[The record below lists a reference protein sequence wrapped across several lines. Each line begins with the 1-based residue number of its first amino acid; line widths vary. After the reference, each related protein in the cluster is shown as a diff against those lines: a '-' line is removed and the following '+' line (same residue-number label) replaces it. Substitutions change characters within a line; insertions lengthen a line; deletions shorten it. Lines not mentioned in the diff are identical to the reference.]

1 MGRLTFK
8 RLPSE
13 EASHL
18 TGKRVTSAGAPVN
31 GLLTACVLCRR
42 ADVDQNIVGRTFN
55 QILFWVHEFCLMFAN
70 ISFDETLSPAGTL
83 GIDNAALTRKV
94 KQANQ
99 QQCCVCGERGA
110 AITCAESGC
119 QRSFHLPCAKDRQCI
134 TQYFGQYRKPGWEE
148 NQAYTAVV
156 RRNRSCDAVVC
167 FYHGGRWQAEE
178 EGPWQLIK
186 CSSCRAE
193 NTHREC
199 SHSCIRMN
207 MWDCD
212 RCAGLGTSASTI
224 SVLAALRAASQESL
238 QPSHS
243 PQEPEDSRTSPTS
256 QVALGPSQSSQLPE
270 TSELGTERRVM
281 FSAVPGLQ
289 DACEEGPAH
298 HGSSHTTTP
307 GTEGS
312 SHTSTRR
319 DTSTA
324 SRAATAAA
332 CRGRPRQR
340 GTSRTRSRSPLQGR
354 APASQSPTRRPQ
366 GSRRTP
372 APAALSTARSTTRP
386 ATGRSFRASLPS
398 DAAEWSRQP
407 QEARMQSRSTAAHR
421 ATNVQSWLRRGCRR
435 R

>member
-1 MGRLTFK
+1 MSERK
-8 RLPSE
+8 RKASSSE
-13 EASHL
+13 E
-18 TGKRVTSAGAPVN
+18 P
-31 GLLTACVLCRR
+31 ACVLCRR

-70 ISFDETLSPAGTL
+70 ISFDETLSPAGTV
-83 GIDNAALTRKV
+83 GIDNAALTRRV

-99 QQCCVCGERGA
+99 QRQAWNDGRA
-110 AITCAESGC
+110 FFGC
-119 QRSFHLPCAKDRQCI
+119 PGCHNNSLFSMEMAVHGIYIPD
-134 TQYFGQYRKPGWEE
+134 RKPGWEE
-148 NQAYTAVV
+148 NQAYTPVV
-156 RRNRSCDAVVC
+156 QRNRSCDAVVC

-199 SHSCIRMN
+199 SHSCIRMS

-224 SVLAALRAASQESL
+224 SVLAALRAASQKSL

-256 QVALGPSQSSQLPE
+256 QVALGPLQSSQLPE

-289 DACEEGPAH
+289 DACEEGPVH

-307 GTEGS
+307 GNEGS
-312 SHTSTRR
+312 SHISTRR
-319 DTSTA
+319 DTTTA

-332 CRGRPRQR
+332 RRRRPRQR
-340 GTSRTRSRSPLQGR
+340 GMSRTRSRSPLQGR

-372 APAALSTARSTTRP
+372 APAALSRARSTTRP

-421 ATNVQSWLRRGCRR
+421 APNVQSWLRRGCRR

>member
-1 MGRLTFK
+1 MSERK
-8 RLPSE
+8 RKASSSE
-13 EASHL
+13 E
-18 TGKRVTSAGAPVN
+18 P
-31 GLLTACVLCRR
+31 ACVLCRH

-70 ISFDETLSPAGTL
+70 ISFDETPTPAGTL

-99 QQCCVCGERGA
+99 QRQAWNDGTA
-110 AITCAESGC
+110 FFGC
-119 QRSFHLPCAKDRQCI
+119 PGCHNNSLFSMEMAVHGIHIPD
-134 TQYFGQYRKPGWEE
+134 RKPGWEE
-148 NQAYTAVV
+148 NQAYTPVV

-289 DACEEGPAH
+289 VEHEEGPAH

-312 SHTSTRR
+312 SHTSTGR
-319 DTSTA
+319 DTATA

-332 CRGRPRQR
+332 RRRRPRQR
-340 GTSRTRSRSPLQGR
+340 GTSRTQSRSPLQGR

-372 APAALSTARSTTRP
+372 APAALSRARSTTRP
-386 ATGRSFRASLPS
+386 ATGRSFRASQPS

-407 QEARMQSRSTAAHR
+407 REARMQSRSTAAHR

-435 R
+435 Q